1 MSENNNIFFSLEELD
16 NDNEN
21 EKYNDT
27 DLEELLKEINNNNNN
42 NNNTHLMY
50 YLEREFYGDDSFY
63 YNQEYTVKEL
73 LKICHYYGI
82 DKDIKAAKCKKTD
95 IIDTIIYFESLPE
108 NLKVVETRHKMWAYI
123 KELVNNP
130 KMKNYIIWG

>member
-42 NNNTHLMY
+42 NTHLMY
-50 YLEREFYGDDSFY
+50 YLEREFY
-63 YNQEYTVKEL
+63 
-73 LKICHYYGI
+73 
-82 DKDIKAAKCKKTD
+82 
-95 IIDTIIYFESLPE
+95 
-108 NLKVVETRHKMWAYI
+108 
-123 KELVNNP
+123 
-130 KMKNYIIWG
+130 

>member
-27 DLEELLKEINNNNNN
+27 DLEELLKEINNNN

-95 IIDTIIYFESLPE
+95 IIDTIIYFESLPK

-130 KMKNYIIWG
+130 KMKNYIIWS